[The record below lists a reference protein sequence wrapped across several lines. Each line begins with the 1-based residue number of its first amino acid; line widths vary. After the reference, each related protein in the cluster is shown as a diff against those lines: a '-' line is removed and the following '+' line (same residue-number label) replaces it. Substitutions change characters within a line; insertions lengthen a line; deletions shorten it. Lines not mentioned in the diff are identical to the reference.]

1 MATMCMGH
9 RSPSLCN
16 KCKKLP
22 RDVAEELDREWVQVR
37 RDPQSRD
44 CIYFDYKRGKQ

>member
-9 RSPSLCN
+9 RDPWLCN

-22 RDVAEELDREWVQVR
+22 RDAAEELAREWVQVR
-37 RDPQSRD
+37 RDPQSLD
-44 CIYFDYKRGKQ
+44 CIYFDDRRGKR